1 MFDLLSEDFRMLLVL
16 AGGEDASVYLIP
28 SVAEYSKVCDGHP
41 KLSYGRV
48 FIENILHNLGTA
60 HINDY
65 NRQYAHY
72 CFKDSS

>member
-1 MFDLLSEDFRMLLVL
+1 MFNLFSKDFRMLFILT
-16 AGGEDASVYLIP
+16 GGEDASVYLIP
-28 SVAEYSKVCDGHP
+28 SIAEHTEVCNGHP
-41 KLSYGRV
+41 KLSYGGV
-48 FIENILHNLGTA
+48 FIENILHSLGTA